1 MARLLRDAYGVPH
14 LIASSLPDLLRAQGR
29 VTAHDRTW
37 QLEHLRRRATGT
49 LAELLGPGRGGSV
62 LAADVLARR
71 VGVVD
76 QARRA
81 YDALHED
88 TRAALA
94 SYVEGVNDGLRSD
107 AAELVALGA
116 EPGRWEPW
124 TPLETF
130 LVQHLLFARL
140 PGKLWSARLR
150 EVLGDDARLLSS
162 EGPSPSGSN
171 AWAVGGRRTA
181 SGLPLVAGDP
191 HRDHASPGPYLQ
203 VRLRNED
210 PADPFDVVGF
220 SFAGVP
226 GVQHFAHAG
235 EVAWA
240 ITNGQADYQ
249 DAFVEELRRTADGGV
264 EARGP
269 VGWEPAAAHRETVL
283 VAGGEP
289 VEVEAVRTAR
299 GPVFHGEVGESGE
312 QAGEALSLRAAS
324 HVVGELGFD
333 ALLPLLRSRSVADV
347 EAALEHWVEPVNN
360 LVVADRAGRVRYAL
374 VGRVPL
380 RDDRNRRGPVPA
392 WETGHEWTGWL
403 DGARYDVPADGVVVT
418 ANERRGSESDLVGTA
433 FASPHRASRLR
444 ELLAGRDALEVADM
458 AALHADVR
466 VGVHATVVAFLSSL
480 DDVGL
485 SDAARGLRDAVTG
498 WDGEATTD
506 STGVTAFARWRAA
519 FARRVA
525 DQPVFAALR
534 QPVDLPV
541 PLAAVHDL
549 PHQVALGLGSLLSAE
564 AGPSPFGLDLPALGA
579 AALEDAADEG
589 PLTPWGEIHT
599 LSPAHAFDAVDG
611 LEPPDVPRPGLQG
624 DVETVCCEGS
634 WTPYSEVAYR
644 GSVARYAWDLADVS
658 RSGWVVPLGADGD
671 PAGAHHD
678 DQAAPYAAVELLPVV
693 IDLAALREEPLG

>member
-14 LIASSLPDLLRAQGR
+14 LVAASLPDLLRAQGW

-37 QLEHLRRRATGT
+37 QLEHLRRRASGT

-71 VGVVD
+71 AGVVE

-81 YDALHED
+81 YDALRED

-94 SYVEGVNDGLRSD
+94 SYVEGVNAGLRSD

-116 EPGRWEPW
+116 TPGRWEPW

-171 AWAVGGRRTA
+171 AWAVGGERTA

-249 DAFVEELRRTADGGV
+249 DAFREELRRTADGGV

-269 VGWEPAAAHRETVL
+269 RGWEPATAHRETVS
-283 VAGGEP
+283 VAAGEP
-289 VEVEAVRTAR
+289 VQVEVVRTAR
-299 GPVFHGEVGESGE
+299 GPVFHGEVGGSG
-312 QAGEALSLRAAS
+312 GALSLRAAS
-324 HVVGELGFD
+324 DVVGELGFD
-333 ALLPLLRSRSVADV
+333 ALLPLLRARSVADV
-347 EAALEHWVEPVNN
+347 EAALGHWVEPVNN
-360 LVVADRAGRVRYAL
+360 LVVADRAGAVRYAL

-392 WETGHEWTGWL
+392 WEAGHEWTGWL
-403 DGARYDVPADGVVVT
+403 DGARYDVAPDGVVVT
-418 ANERRGSESDLVGTA
+418 ANERRGAESDLVGTA
-433 FASPHRASRLR
+433 FASPHRAGRLR
-444 ELLAGRDALEVADM
+444 ELMDGRTGLDVEDM

-466 VGVHATVVAFLSSL
+466 VGVHGSVVAFLSSL
-480 DDVGL
+480 DDAGL
-485 SDAARGLRDAVTG
+485 SDAGRELRAAVLS
-498 WDGEATTD
+498 WDGEASVG

-525 DQPVFAALR
+525 DEPVFAALR
-534 QPVDLPV
+534 EPVDLPA

-549 PHQVALGLGSLLSAE
+549 PHQVALGLGSLLSDA
-564 AGPSPFGLDLPALGA
+564 AGPAPFGLDLPALA
-579 AALEDAADEG
+579 TAALEDAAAEG
-589 PLTPWGEIHT
+589 PLRPWGEVHT

-611 LEPPDVPRPGLQG
+611 LEAPGVPRPGLRG

-644 GSVARYAWDLADVS
+644 GSVARYAWDLADVA

-671 PAGAHHD
+671 PAGAHHG
-678 DQAAPYAAVELLPVV
+678 DQATPYADVRLLPVV
-693 IDLAALREEPLG
+693 TDLAALREEPLG